1 MSILNIKT
9 RNARSEQ
16 SRKDFVHEKMRNE
29 LTLIERA
36 RSTWDELEL
45 PGTSCNDLERDG
57 TSNEPTQKE
66 RNSWKDTACAIS
78 FANKI

>member
-29 LTLIERA
+29 LTL
-36 RSTWDELEL
+36 
-45 PGTSCNDLERDG
+45 PGTS
-57 TSNEPTQKE
+57 
-66 RNSWKDTACAIS
+66 
-78 FANKI
+78 